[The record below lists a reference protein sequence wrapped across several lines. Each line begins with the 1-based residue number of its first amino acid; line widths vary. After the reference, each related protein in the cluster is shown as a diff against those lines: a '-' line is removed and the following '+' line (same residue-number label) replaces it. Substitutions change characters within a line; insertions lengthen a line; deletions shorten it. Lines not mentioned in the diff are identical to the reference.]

1 MSRSVFP
8 ISTHPCF
15 QSTLTFSKRL
25 KALLTTRRGFVSSK
39 TKPLDIQPVEHN
51 GQLLVTDTHNL
62 ICKEPLLNPTVWE
75 LSTSDNVNVST
86 NRCHKAQI
94 YYLPIMSYCSP
105 PSGMNWFGTQFSRM
119 AMMTM
124 MMTMMMAM
132 MTMMTWIGNKTTLA
146 WAAAP
151 MARVLAILSLAGTN
165 IISTNVV
172 AHPMT
177 NVSKFTT

>member
-25 KALLTTRRGFVSSK
+25 KALLSTRRGFVSSK

-105 PSGMNWFGTQFSRM
+105 PSGMNWFGTQFS
-119 AMMTM
+119 
-124 MMTMMMAM
+124 MMAM
-132 MTMMTWIGNKTTLA
+132 MTMMTLIGNKATLA
-146 WAAAP
+146 WAAAG
-151 MARVLAILSLAGTN
+151 VLVILSLAGTN

-177 NVSKFTT
+177 NVSKFTI

>member
-1 MSRSVFP
+1 MIPTKPEGSLDAKMPKSCRKYKFSSCNKNTFKYLSRSVFP

-25 KALLTTRRGFVSSK
+25 KALLSTRRGFVSSK

-86 NRCHKAQI
+86 NRCHKPQI

-105 PSGMNWFGTQFSRM
+105 PGGMN
-119 AMMTM
+119 
-124 MMTMMMAM
+124 
-132 MTMMTWIGNKTTLA
+132 
-146 WAAAP
+146 
-151 MARVLAILSLAGTN
+151 
-165 IISTNVV
+165 
-172 AHPMT
+172 
-177 NVSKFTT
+177 

>member
-105 PSGMNWFGTQFSRM
+105 PSGMNWFGTQFS
-119 AMMTM
+119 
-124 MMTMMMAM
+124 MMAM
-132 MTMMTWIGNKTTLA
+132 MTMMTFIGNKTAKA